1 MGKCREVVNIGMYC
15 MSFKVRVQ
23 VLLKIANL
31 ANKYGIAK
39 ISTYFDL
46 IQNMC

>member
-1 MGKCREVVNIGMYC
+1 MVVMYVC
-15 MSFKVRVQ
+15 MLFKVK

-31 ANKYGIAK
+31 ANKYGVLQ

-46 IQNMC
+46 ILNMC